1 MMHTLKDMTMMMLFM
16 SIKKKLK
23 DTSVSLYLTRHDS

>member
-1 MMHTLKDMTMMMLFM
+1 MMMMSVM

-23 DTSVSLYLTRHDS
+23 DTSVSLHLTGRDSHN

>member
-1 MMHTLKDMTMMMLFM
+1 MMMISFM

-23 DTSVSLYLTRHDS
+23 DTKVSLYLKGWDSQN